1 MCSKYFHNHNI
12 DFYMFRIPSFK
23 IEVKFEAESWIEKI
37 TVTLQTFSVFRVK
50 SKVGAMWLFRLSV
63 FFVLNLK
70 LVQLSKIDLWI
81 YLFTFLLNYY
91 LFIYLSVHPFIYFFI
106 SFTYVRNIENSS
118 NSTGIINPSGSS

>member
-1 MCSKYFHNHNI
+1 
-12 DFYMFRIPSFK
+12 MFRIPSFK

-37 TVTLQTFSVFRVK
+37 TVTLQTFIVFRVK
-50 SKVGAMWLFRLSV
+50 SKVGAIV
-63 FFVLNLK
+63 
-70 LVQLSKIDLWI
+70 KIDLWI